1 MNFLIAAVPKHTT
14 PSPSYSLHPPAP
26 TPYSLFQSVPENFQ
40 ETDVFHLSQ
49 NVDFGKK
56 LGVSGPQPHDVAY
69 NEVDTGL
76 QTRPELDT
84 LDSLYGDHVSGSV
97 RRQGPRGRYS
107 VSVTTAPPPPI
118 RRQPKAPAPPQ
129 RPQLGGVSLD
139 SLLPALFTGPRGR
152 SRGRS
157 TVRRRRPKYIGPAKA
172 SDRQGSGDVRWGPE
186 S

>member
-1 MNFLIAAVPKHTT
+1 MPKHTT

-84 LDSLYGDHVSGSV
+84 LDCMVTMFQGVSGA
-97 RRQGPRGRYS
+97 RDP
-107 VSVTTAPPPPI
+107 
-118 RRQPKAPAPPQ
+118 
-129 RPQLGGVSLD
+129 GGVTQS
-139 SLLPALFTGPRGR
+139 
-152 SRGRS
+152 
-157 TVRRRRPKYIGPAKA
+157 V
-172 SDRQGSGDVRWGPE
+172 
-186 S
+186 